1 MHALHVILHIDL
13 HIGIQQFTHIRNPV
27 TLSVGECIEFTAR
40 PSSEAVGNWTWR
52 KDTIELNGISKGTLS
67 ISDVIV
73 TDSAY
78 YSAEVETKSGR
89 RELFQFW
96 LFVKGIRW

>member
-1 MHALHVILHIDL
+1 MD
-13 HIGIQQFTHIRNPV
+13 P
-27 TLSVGECIEFTAR
+27 
-40 PSSEAVGNWTWR
+40 PSRVSINE
-52 KDTIELNGISKGTLS
+52 GTLS

-96 LFVKGIRW
+96 LFVKGIFDGELYILCEKCPKKCVNTIPLFPVVDNSGRSS